1 MTKRVLKKNLKKNL
15 TKRKRYIRKTKK
27 NKKRN
32 YTKKIK
38 RGGDVSEE
46 YNKKQLFRR
55 NFNNLIIQINNG
67 KNVKQA
73 VNNLINLFN
82 KNELI
87 NTLIP
92 ITTNGKPVDKETY
105 SLAKNPVTISDFVS
119 PIIVI
124 FDNLTDKIT
133 DEQLIKILN
142 AYYINSGNFN
152 NLSSRFKISP
162 FKNELNKERINNVKI
177 LLNESNNFHIYEE
190 GLDEETRDKL
200 AELIPNEQK
209 ILTESEIKPIQETKP
224 IQEST
229 PIQESQQTNNK
240 LNLPYPLPDNNEIGY
255 DKSIVPEFW
264 KPIFQNGNELL
275 EIRDGFMGN
284 LRFR

>member
-1 MTKRVLKKNLKKNL
+1 MTKKVLKKNLKKNL

-92 ITTNGKPVDKETY
+92 ITSNGKPVDKETY
-105 SLAKNPVTISDFVS
+105 SLAKTPVTIYDFVS

-124 FDNLTDKIT
+124 FDNLTGKIT
-133 DEQLIKILN
+133 DEQLIRILN

-162 FKNELNKERINNVKI
+162 FKNELNKQRINNEKI
-177 LLNESNNFHIYEE
+177 LLDESNKYFFIINSLF
-190 GLDEETRDKL
+190 
-200 AELIPNEQK
+200 
-209 ILTESEIKPIQETKP
+209 
-224 IQEST
+224 
-229 PIQESQQTNNK
+229 
-240 LNLPYPLPDNNEIGY
+240 
-255 DKSIVPEFW
+255 V
-264 KPIFQNGNELL
+264 
-275 EIRDGFMGN
+275 
-284 LRFR
+284 